1 MSLINKIFNALRKED
16 FYQVTIKIYSDKEI
30 VIFLYET
37 ELPIIIDMEKGY
49 CYLDTEMNSVNIT
62 EDMMKEVYDVMY
74 IINRSFDEINQ
85 WVSDKEL
92 N

>member
-16 FYQVTIKIYSDKEI
+16 FCQITIKIYSDKE
-30 VIFLYET
+30 VAIFLYET

-49 CYLDTEMNSVNIT
+49 CYLDTGMNSVNIT
-62 EDMMKEVYDVMY
+62 EDMIKEVYDVMY

>member
-16 FYQVTIKIYSDKEI
+16 FCQITIKIYSDKEI
-30 VIFLYET
+30 AIFLYET

-49 CYLDTEMNSVNIT
+49 CYLDTEMTSINIT
-62 EDMMKEVYDVMY
+62 EDMMKESYDIMCV
-74 IINRSFDEINQ
+74 INRSFDEINE
-85 WVSDKEL
+85 WVSNKEL